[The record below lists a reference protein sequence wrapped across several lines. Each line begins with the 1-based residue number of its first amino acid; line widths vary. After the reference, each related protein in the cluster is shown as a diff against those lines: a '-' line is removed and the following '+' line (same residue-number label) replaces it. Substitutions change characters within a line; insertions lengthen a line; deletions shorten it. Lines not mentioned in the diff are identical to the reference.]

1 MARFTGARPPSG
13 SEQSVS
19 ISKHAIPKQWCV
31 LLAVSLLLGWVLQ
44 IYHVPAALL
53 LGPMLVGVTMGLKG
67 ATIRVPRPLFYASN
81 AVLGCLVAQSLSLSI
96 LTPLVREW
104 PLVVFVLISTLVAS
118 GLSGWLLMRYSELP
132 GTTGTWG
139 ASPGGASA
147 MVAMAADF
155 GADVRLVAFMQYLR
169 VLMVTAAAAV
179 VARAGLGSS
188 AQANSVLGS
197 WFPALDWHFPATLV
211 VAFSA
216 AWLGRRLRIPSGQL
230 LGPMIVGAMLHSSGT
245 LTLQTPEWLLAL
257 AYALIGWSVG
267 LAFTRPVFLLALRTL
282 PKMMASIVVL
292 MLLCGGM
299 ALMLTHLLSVDMLT
313 AYLATSPGGLD
324 SIAIIA
330 AGSRV
335 DIAFVIA
342 MQTLRL
348 LSTLIFSPMLSR
360 YISRHAT
367 VAAA

>member
-1 MARFTGARPPSG
+1 MEKFPAST
-13 SEQSVS
+13 
-19 ISKHAIPKQWCV
+19 QWFM
-31 LLAVSLLLGWVLQ
+31 LLAVSLVLGFGLQ

-53 LGPMLVGVTMGLKG
+53 LGPMLVGVVMGLNG
-67 ATIRVPRPLFYASN
+67 ATIRIPRPLFFASN
-81 AVLGCLVAQSLSLSI
+81 AVLGCLVVQSLSLSI
-96 LTPLVREW
+96 LTPLVKEW
-104 PLVVFVLISTLVAS
+104 PLVLFILLSTLVAS

-147 MVAMAADF
+147 MVAMAGDF

-169 VLMVTAAAAV
+169 VLMVTAAAAF
-179 VARAGLGSS
+179 VARASLGQG
-188 AQANSVLGS
+188 AQANSALLV
-197 WFPALDWHFPATLV
+197 WFPSLDWRFPATLA
-211 VAFSA
+211 VAFSG
-216 AWLGRRLRIPSGQL
+216 AWIGRRLRIPSGQL
-230 LGPMIVGAMLHSSGT
+230 LGPMIIGSMLHSTGT
-245 LTLQTPEWLLAL
+245 LALQTPEWLLAL

-267 LAFTRPVFLLALRTL
+267 LSFTRPVFLLALRTL
-282 PKMMASIVVL
+282 PKMMMSIVTL

-299 ALMLTHLLSVDMLT
+299 ALMITHLLSVDILT

-348 LSTLIFSPMLSR
+348 FSTLIFSPILSR
-360 YISRHAT
+360 YISRHA
-367 VAAA
+367 VAGAA

>member
-1 MARFTGARPPSG
+1 MERLSASIQWAILL
-13 SEQSVS
+13 SVS
-19 ISKHAIPKQWCV
+19 LV
-31 LLAVSLLLGWVLQ
+31 LGFGLQ

-53 LGPMLVGVTMGLKG
+53 LGPMLVGTTMGLNG
-67 ATIRVPRPLFYASN
+67 ATIRIPKRLFYASN
-81 AVLGCLVAQSLSLSI
+81 SVLGALVAQSLSLSI
-96 LTPLVREW
+96 LSPLVSAW
-104 PLVVFVLISTLVAS
+104 PLVVFVLLATLVAS

-169 VLMVTAAAAV
+169 VLMVTAAAAF
-179 VARAGLGSS
+179 VASAGIGSN
-188 AQANSVLGS
+188 AAAHNGMLE
-197 WFPALDWHFPATLV
+197 WFPSLSWHFPATLL
-211 VAFSA
+211 VAFSS
-216 AWLGRRLRIPSGQL
+216 AWLARRLRIPSGQL
-230 LGPMIVGAMLHSSGT
+230 LGPMLVGAMLHSTGT

-257 AYALIGWSVG
+257 AYAFIGWSIG

-282 PKMMASIVVL
+282 PKMMVSIVTL

-299 ALMLTHLLSVDMLT
+299 ALMLAHLLQVDMLT

-330 AGSRV
+330 ASSRV
-335 DIAFVIA
+335 DMAFVIA

-348 LSTLIFSPMLSR
+348 FSTLIFSPILSR
-360 YISRHAT
+360 YISRHA
-367 VAAA
+367 VVGAA

>member
-1 MARFTGARPPSG
+1 M
-13 SEQSVS
+13 
-19 ISKHAIPKQWCV
+19 
-31 LLAVSLLLGWVLQ
+31 LAVSLLLGWVLQ
-44 IYHVPAALL
+44 HYHVPAALL

-96 LTPLVREW
+96 LTPLVNEW
-104 PLVVFVLISTLVAS
+104 PLVVFVLLSTLVAS

-169 VLMVTAAAAV
+169 VVMVTAAAAV
-179 VARAGLGSS
+179 VARAGLGTG
-188 AQANSVLGS
+188 AQAGS
-197 WFPALDWHFPATLV
+197 ELAWFPALDWHFPATLV

-230 LGPMIVGAMLHSSGT
+230 LGPMIIGSMLHSSGT

-299 ALMLTHLLSVDMLT
+299 ALMLTHLLSVDILT

-360 YISRHAT
+360 YISRHAV